1 MAMTHGVGVIIAA
14 HNAQATI
21 GRAVA
26 SALAQEH
33 VAEVIVVDDA
43 SLDGTGE
50 AARLADDNT
59 GRLRVV
65 ALADNGGPARAR
77 NIALEHSQTP
87 YVCVL
92 DSDDYFLPG
101 RIASLLAVDTGQ
113 WDILADD
120 IVVVPEQAQ
129 HLTISLVS
137 VEERASNIDL
147 ATFVMG
153 NISHSSRPR
162 AELGFLKPLLKREF
176 LDRHALRYDEAL
188 WLGEDYA
195 LYVQALIAGAR
206 FGLVGARGYVAIQ
219 RHASIS
225 GRHSARDLERLAEFD
240 GRCLTSAANLSE
252 SERAALC
259 AHRAATLR
267 KHRYRAV
274 LDCKQARGLL
284 PALGLLASD
293 PRSVPFIVSE
303 TVKAKTAA
311 CLAALSPSATPP
323 GGGIRL
329 LLGLPQSRLAV
340 AAPELG
346 KDRVACASMTPK
358 HS

>member
-1 MAMTHGVGVIIAA
+1 MTHGVSVIIAA
-14 HNAQATI
+14 HNAQVTI

-50 AARLADDNT
+50 AARLADDGT
-59 GRLRVV
+59 ERLRVM

-77 NIALEHSQTP
+77 NIALEHSHTP
-87 YVCVL
+87 YVCIL

-101 RIASLLAVDTGQ
+101 RVASLLAADTGQ

-137 VEERASNIDL
+137 VEERASSIDL

-153 NISHSSRPR
+153 NISHFSRPR

-206 FGLVGARGYVAIQ
+206 FRLVGARGYVAIQ
-219 RHASIS
+219 RQASIS

-240 GRCLTSAANLSE
+240 GRCLTSAPQLSK

-293 PRSVPFIVSE
+293 PRSVPYIVSQ
-303 TVKAKTAA
+303 TVKAKAA
-311 CLAALSPSATPP
+311 AGLAALSPSATPP

-340 AAPELG
+340 AAPEVS
-346 KDRVACASMTPK
+346 KDRVACASMAAK